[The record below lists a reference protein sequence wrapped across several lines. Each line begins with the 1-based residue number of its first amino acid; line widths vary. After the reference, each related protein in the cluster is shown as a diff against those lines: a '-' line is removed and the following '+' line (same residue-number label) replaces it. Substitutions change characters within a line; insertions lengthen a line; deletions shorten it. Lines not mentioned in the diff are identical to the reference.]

1 MRDQLDRFYTKTTV
15 AKQCIDEV
23 FNISDDFDLIVEPS
37 AGSGSF
43 SKQIPNCQAFDL
55 SPTDSSITQKDWL
68 TVAPTDFEDYDKML
82 VIGNPPFGVRSV
94 IAKEFIK
101 HSIHVLHASTI
112 AFILPKTFNKK
123 INQKLFPNNWRLIK
137 TVELDKKSST
147 FELYEEDDIFIPC
160 DFFIWTSRTD
170 LLPEI
175 NLRKKE
181 VQKPDELIFIPR
193 GSEKADFSINGN
205 NGKVKEL
212 EQITNPKA
220 EHYVQVNPLY
230 DKIEIKE
237 FIKTLTFS
245 FHSSVNGGVAWI
257 NKDDI
262 SETFNET
269 KRQQNVVFAKNDKV
283 NKIQEIRTE
292 ATLF

>member
-68 TVAPTDFEDYDKML
+68 TVTSTDFKDYDKML

-101 HSIHVLHASTI
+101 HSIKVLQASTI
-112 AFILPKTFNKK
+112 AFVLPKTFNKK
-123 INQKLFPNNWRLIK
+123 INQKIFPDGWRLIK
-137 TVELDKKSST
+137 AIEFDKTSST
-147 FELYEEDDIFIPC
+147 FELYDEDDIYIPC
-160 DFFIWTSRTD
+160 DFFVWTSRTD
-170 LLPEI
+170 LLPI
-175 NLRKKE
+175 VDLRKKSIE
-181 VQKPDELIFIPR
+181 KPDELIFVSR
-193 GSEKADFSINGN
+193 GSEQADFTINGN

-212 EQITNPKA
+212 DNVTNPKA
-220 EHYVQVNPLY
+220 EHYIQVNPLY
-230 DKIEIKE
+230 SKKE
-237 FIKTLTFS
+237 VKDFLRTLNYR

-269 KRQQNVVFAKNDKV
+269 KRQRNVVFAKNDKV
-283 NKIQEIRTE
+283 NQIQEIRTA

>member
-1 MRDQLDRFYTKTTV
+1 MRDQLDRFYTKYSV
-15 AKQCIDEV
+15 AEKCIDEI
-23 FNISDDFDLIVEPS
+23 FSITKDFDLIVEPS
-37 AGSGSF
+37 AGGGSF
-43 SKQIPNCQAFDL
+43 SDQIPNCYAFDL
-55 SPTDSSITQKDWL
+55 SPTNSSIKKQDWL
-68 TVAPTDFEDYDKML
+68 TVEKTDFPEYEDML
-82 VIGNPPFGVRSV
+82 VIGNPPFGVRSTL
-94 IAKEFIK
+94 AKAFIQ

-147 FELYEEDDIFIPC
+147 FELYEEDGIFIPC

-170 LLPEI
+170 LFPEI

-181 VQKPDELIFIPR
+181 VQKPDELIFVSR

-205 NGKVKEL
+205 NGKIKEL
-212 EQITNPKA
+212 DQITNPKA
-220 EHYVQVNPLY
+220 EYYIQVNPVY

-237 FIKTLTFS
+237 FIKTLTFN

-262 SETFNET
+262 SEVFNRE
-269 KRQQNVVFAKNDKV
+269 KEQKNIVFKKD
-283 NKIQEIRTE
+283 ITQ
-292 ATLF
+292 